1 MIGQMLQAC
10 EWQAPYKG
18 IYNLFFFFFFV
29 YLRRT
34 AVGKIVFSEFSICP
48 DLAKEIDTVPAFSM
62 HGRLGIC
69 PS

>member
-18 IYNLFFFFFFV
+18 IYKIYFA